1 MANRLNKR
9 ACVVTGG
16 ASGIGEAVARL
27 FAAEGARVLI
37 ADLDEVGGK
46 RVATDI
52 RSSGGDARFI
62 SVDVAQ
68 GDSVGSMAETAIN
81 ELGGLDVLVCAAG
94 RQVHTPHLAEVDEA
108 EWDLV
113 MDVNA
118 KGVFLCTKAVL
129 PVMVAKGSGVIVNVS
144 SASVLEGDTFSV
156 PYSASKAAV
165 QMLTVITSSQ
175 YLRKGVR
182 ANCVLPGLIDTPGS
196 QNVEGKLGTFGS
208 FVETIPAGRVGTP
221 EDVANLVLFLASDE
235 SSFISGSSYV
245 IDGGRD
251 AR

>member
-1 MANRLNKR
+1 M
-9 ACVVTGG
+9 
-16 ASGIGEAVARL
+16 
-27 FAAEGARVLI
+27 I
-37 ADLDEVGGK
+37 ADVDEAGGE
-46 RVATDI
+46 RVAADI
-52 RSSGGDARFI
+52 RSGGGDALFTP
-62 SVDVAQ
+62 VDVSQ
-68 GDSVGSMAETAIN
+68 SDSVSKMAETAVTYLAGI
-81 ELGGLDVLVCAAG
+81 DILVCAAG
-94 RQVHTPHLAEVDEA
+94 RQVHTPHLAEVDES

-129 PVMVAKGSGVIVNVS
+129 PAMVAKGAGVIVNVS

-196 QNVEGKLGTFGS
+196 QNVEGKLGTFDS
-208 FVETIPAGRVGTP
+208 FVETIPAGRAGTP
-221 EDVANLVLFLASDE
+221 GDVASLVLFLASDD

>member
-1 MANRLNKR
+1 MANTLQGK
-9 ACVVTGG
+9 AALVTGG
-16 ASGIGEAVARL
+16 ASGIGEGVARL
-27 FAAEGARVLI
+27 FAAEGARVLV
-37 ADLDEVGGK
+37 ADIDEVGGQ
-46 RVATDI
+46 RVAADI
-52 RSSGGDARFI
+52 RADGGEAMFAP
-62 SVDVAQ
+62 VDVARS
-68 GDSVGSMAETAIN
+68 DSVQAMAGAAVS
-81 ELGGLDVLVCAAG
+81 ELGGIDVLVCAAG
-94 RQVHTPHLAEVDEA
+94 RQVHTPPITEVDEA

-129 PVMVAKGSGVIVNVS
+129 PTMVAKGAGAIVNVS

-156 PYSASKAAV
+156 PYSVSKAAV
-165 QMLTVITSSQ
+165 QMLTVVTSSQ

-196 QNVEGKLGTFGS
+196 QNVEGKLGTFDS
-208 FVETIPAGRVGTP
+208 FVETIPAGRAGLP
-221 EDVANLVLFLASDE
+221 KDVARLVLFLASDD

>member
-1 MANRLNKR
+1 MEGK
-9 ACVVTGG
+9 ACLVTGG
-16 ASGIGEAVARL
+16 ASGIGEGVARL
-27 FAAEGARVLI
+27 FGAEGARVLI
-37 ADLDEVGGK
+37 ADIDEVGGQ
-46 RVATDI
+46 RVAAEI
-52 RSSGGDARFI
+52 RSDGGEAVFAP
-62 SVDVAQ
+62 VDVARS
-68 GDSVGSMAETAIN
+68 DSVRAMAASAVS
-81 ELGGLDVLVCAAG
+81 ELGGIDVLICAAG
-94 RQVHTPHLAEVDEA
+94 RQVYTPPITEVDEA

-129 PVMVAKGSGVIVNVS
+129 PTMVSKGSGAIVNVS

-156 PYSASKAAV
+156 PYSVSKAAV
-165 QMLTVITSSQ
+165 QMLTVVTSSQ

-196 QNVEGKLGTFGS
+196 QNVEGKLGTFDS
-208 FVETIPAGRVGTP
+208 FVETIPAGRAGLP
-221 EDVANLVLFLASDE
+221 RDVAQLVLFLASDE
-235 SSFISGSSYV
+235 SSFISGSSFV

>member
-1 MANRLNKR
+1 LDKR
-9 ACVVTGG
+9 SCIVTGG
-16 ASGIGEAVARL
+16 ASGIGEAIARL

-37 ADLDEVGGK
+37 GDLDEAGGE
-46 RVATDI
+46 RVASGI
-52 RSSGGDARFI
+52 RSRGGDARFTP
-62 SVDVAQ
+62 VDVSQA
-68 GDSVGSMAETAIN
+68 DSVGRMVETAVD
-81 ELGGLDVLVCAAG
+81 ELGGVDVLVCAAG
-94 RQVHTPHLAEVDEA
+94 RQVHTPHLADVDEA

-129 PVMVAKGSGVIVNVS
+129 PAMVAKGSGVIVNVC

-165 QMLTVITSSQ
+165 QMLTIITSSQ

-196 QNVEGKLGTFGS
+196 QNVEGKQGTFDS
-208 FVETIPAGRVGTP
+208 FVETIPAGRAGTP
-221 EDVANLVLFLASDE
+221 GDVANLVLFLASDD